1 LTGSRKC
8 SVDEARWLEVSL
20 TLNSELAEAAA
31 EVLTRFIPNGV
42 VIESSVAFLNEDDT
56 GTPLDTV
63 RVYGYIPIDEHIEA
77 TRQRLEEALW
87 HLSQI
92 QPLPE
97 PAYRPLHDQDWMA
110 AWKQHYHPIPI
121 GSKLLI
127 LPAWI
132 EQHDTARIPVR
143 IDPGMAFGTG
153 THPSTQLCLEMLE
166 TYVRPGQPI
175 IDIGCGSGI
184 LAIGAALL
192 GSSAV
197 YACDV
202 DPLAAATARENCAR
216 NRVAH
221 ICEVEAADALEALR
235 DRFDVIVANVHTA
248 FLLNLIPRLPAHL
261 APGGRA
267 ILSGAGESSAPALRE
282 ALAATGFR
290 VREHTHRGEWI
301 ALLAGGT

>member
-1 LTGSRKC
+1 M
-8 SVDEARWLEVSL
+8 DDARWLEVSL
-20 TLNSELAEAAA
+20 TLNSELAEAVA
-31 EVLTRFIPNGV
+31 EVLGRFIPNGV

-63 RVYGYIPIDEHIEA
+63 RVYGYIPIDEHIEQ
-77 TRQRLEEALW
+77 TRQRLNEALW

-97 PAYRPLHDQDWMA
+97 PAYRPLHDQDWMT

-132 EQHDTARIPVR
+132 EQQDAARIPVR

-166 TYVRPGQPI
+166 TYVHPGQSI

-184 LAIGAALL
+184 LSIAAIKLGCRHALAVDIDPAALR
-192 GSSAV
+192 GTREN
-197 YACDV
+197 
-202 DPLAAATARENCAR
+202 AAANGVEQQ
-216 NRVAH
+216 
-221 ICEVEAADALEALR
+221 IEVGQGSLQDILNGCFSIRRAPLVL
-235 DRFDVIVANVHTA
+235 AN
-248 FLLNLIPRLPAHL
+248 IL
-261 APGGRA
+261 APILTEMLEQGLERTLLPEGTLILAGILDEQTHRIDASAQRA
-267 ILSGAGESSAPALRE
+267 GLRLTE
-282 ALAATGFR
+282 KCQISDWVALAYQTR
-290 VREHTHRGEWI
+290 
-301 ALLAGGT
+301 

>member
-1 LTGSRKC
+1 M
-8 SVDEARWLEVSL
+8 DEARWLEVSL

-184 LAIGAALL
+184 LSIAAVKLGSRHALAVDIDPAALR
-192 GSSAV
+192 GTREN
-197 YACDV
+197 
-202 DPLAAATARENCAR
+202 AAANGVEQQ
-216 NRVAH
+216 
-221 ICEVEAADALEALR
+221 IEVGQGSLQ
-235 DRFDVIVANVHTA
+235 H
-248 FLLNLIPRLPAHL
+248 
-261 APGGRA
+261 
-267 ILSGAGESSAPALRE
+267 ILSGCFSIQQAPLVLANILAPVLVEMLEQGLERTLSPGGTLILAGILDEQNHRVDASAQRAGLRLIE
-282 ALAATGFR
+282 KRQISDWAALAYQTR
-290 VREHTHRGEWI
+290 
-301 ALLAGGT
+301 